1 MKKLKNKVFMVI
13 LSILTIFLVTI
24 LIIFNYQYYYSFKNR
39 IIKNLSRTEIM
50 GDKFNEQ
57 NRYYLDDEII
67 KPKKDKDASIKF
79 IDSIIY
85 TVILDNN
92 NNVIHIINNSNDNI
106 ELNKIKDVADE
117 IIDNEGKS
125 VIKVK
130 NLYLKRYSYS
140 YNSGNYLII
149 MDTSNISNELLKTLR
164 FSLFIFII
172 LECFIIFI
180 SFKITDWIIKPVIE
194 AFENQKRF
202 IADASHELKTPLS
215 VIMTSSDALGKNMK
229 DNKWINNIK
238 NESDRMNCLIKKLL
252 NLAKMEDDIIK
263 SNYKLTNISKVVELS
278 ALTYES
284 LMFEKSIKLN
294 IDIQNDISFLCDVD
308 QIKELMS
315 ILLDNAI
322 KYTEKNGDIKIK
334 LYKNKNDIVLEII
347 NKGIAISK
355 SDEEKIFERFYRCD
369 SSRNRSNGNYG
380 LGLAIAKKIVIN
392 HNGKITAHSEK
403 GYTEF
408 KTVFK

>member
-13 LSILTIFLVTI
+13 LSILTIFLATI

-215 VIMTSSDALGKNMK
+215 VIMASSDALGKNMK

-294 IDIQNDISFLCDVD
+294 INIQNDISFLCDVD

-315 ILLDNAI
+315 II
-322 KYTEKNGDIKIK
+322 K
-334 LYKNKNDIVLEII
+334 
-347 NKGIAISK
+347 SK
-355 SDEEKIFERFYRCD
+355 F
-369 SSRNRSNGNYG
+369 
-380 LGLAIAKKIVIN
+380 L
-392 HNGKITAHSEK
+392 
-403 GYTEF
+403 
-408 KTVFK
+408 